1 MAGLGGQVAWVTGAG
16 TGIGLGGA
24 IELAAAGAHV
34 VLSGRRREP
43 LDEAAARIEKAGGK
57 VEVEP
62 LDVGDRAAV
71 EKAGAAIVARHGAVD
86 ILVNSAGVNVP
97 NRFWKNVT
105 SPDWEKVVDI
115 NLNGTLYC
123 IMAVLPAM
131 RAKKGGLIIN
141 ISSWAGRYDTYMT
154 GPAYN
159 ATKHGVVA
167 LTASLNMEECLNGIR
182 ACVICPGEVATPIMK
197 NRPVPPSAEDLGRML
212 QMEDLGRT
220 IRFVA
225 EMPPHACLNEIVI
238 SPTWNRIYL
247 GASDLAR
254 R

>member
-1 MAGLGGQVAWVTGAG
+1 MASLEGQVAWVTGAG
-16 TGIGLGGA
+16 TGIGLAGA
-24 IELAAAGAHV
+24 IELAAAGAKV

-43 LDEAAARIEKAGGK
+43 LDEGVAWIKAAGGEAEA
-57 VEVEP
+57 VP

-71 EKAGAAIVARHGAVD
+71 GTTAAAILGRHGGVD
-86 ILVNSAGVNVP
+86 ILVNSAGLNVP
-97 NRFWKNVT
+97 NRFWKNLT
-105 SPDWEKVVDI
+105 DRDWEKVVDI

-123 IMAVLPAM
+123 TLAVLPAM
-131 RAKKGGLIIN
+131 REKKRGLVIN

-167 LTASLNMEECLNGIR
+167 LTASLNMEECVNGIR
-182 ACVICPGEVATPIMK
+182 GCVICPGEVATPIMK
-197 NRPVPPSAEDLGRML
+197 NRPVPPSAEDMARML
-212 QMEDLGRT
+212 QAEDLGKT

-225 EMPPHACLNEIVI
+225 EIPAHVCLNEIVI

-247 GASDLAR
+247 GASDIAR

>member
-1 MAGLGGQVAWVTGAG
+1 MGGLAGQVAWVTGAG
-16 TGIGLGGA
+16 TGIGLAGA
-24 IELAAAGAHV
+24 TELAAAGAKV

-43 LDEAAARIEKAGGK
+43 LEQAVAQISAAGG
-57 VEVEP
+57 VAEAVP

-71 EKAGAAIVARHGAVD
+71 TTAAAAIIGRHGGVD
-86 ILVNSAGVNVP
+86 ILVNSAGLNIP

-105 SPDWEKVVDI
+105 DEDWGKVVDI

-123 IMAVLPAM
+123 TLAVLPVM
-131 RAKKGGLIIN
+131 REKKRGLVIN

-159 ATKHGVVA
+159 ASKLGVVA
-167 LTASLNMEECLNGIR
+167 LTASLNMEECANGIR
-182 ACVICPGEVATPIMK
+182 GCVICPGEVATPIMK
-197 NRPVPPSAEDLGRML
+197 NRPVPPSAEDMARML
-212 QMEDLGRT
+212 QPEDMGKT

-225 EMPPHACLNEIVI
+225 EMPPHVCFNEIVI

-247 GASDLAR
+247 GASDIAR